1 MGTRNVSGI
10 RKVVRGGKPRWFID
24 FPFTDKDGVR
34 QRFRRDASVQSYS
47 AALAEAARLMRRAA
61 ETGSVEESA
70 NTALR
75 PTAMTYAQFV
85 EGPFEE
91 LYMPTYRP
99 ATARRYR
106 ELHKQRV
113 MAFFGSKALDAIGP
127 GDFRAF
133 AASLHTDGVQTKGP
147 ITLVR
152 SVVRAAHE
160 CSVIERLP
168 ECPSGLV
175 ATSRKVADMPSS
187 DEVDVML
194 RASGWLGLAIALG
207 AMAGL
212 RMGEARALE
221 VRDVDFERHRI
232 LVRRAMSD
240 EASLTPKSGHEREV
254 PMAAGLEARLRVAAK
269 DKLPRARLLLD
280 DEGLTPPAATSAPS
294 IRAVPAL
301 EWLEGALVSFAP
313 PLLHLGADEVRRERR
328 GRPRS
333 GRALEAGNDPAL
345 RPCRGGRPPSGHR
358 PARQIAPGCPPGT
371 RARQL
376 GDNGPAVLRVFA
388 AFPGKSSRFVGARG
402 FEPPTPRSRTECA
415 TRLRYAPIPP
425 RRSRATASARGG
437 GTLWRAASAS
447 SYRSLKVLYTFGA
460 KISPP

>member
-1 MGTRNVSGI
+1 MGTRNVSGV
-10 RKVVRGGKPRWFID
+10 RKVLRGGKPRWFID

-34 QRFRRDASVQSYS
+34 QRFRRDASVQNYS
-47 AALAEAARLMRRAA
+47 AALAEAARLMRHAA

-70 NTALR
+70 KTAHR

-127 GDFRAF
+127 NDFRAF

-160 CSVIERLP
+160 CNVIERLP
-168 ECPSGLV
+168 ECPSGLI
-175 ATSRKVADMPSS
+175 ATSRKVADVPSS

-254 PMAAGLEARLRVAAK
+254 PMAAVLEARLRIAAK

-280 DEGLTPPAATSAPS
+280 DQGMTP
-294 IRAVPAL
+294 RRQQV
-301 EWLEGALVSFAP
+301 
-313 PLLHLGADEVRRERR
+313 LHQFKRFLH
-328 GRPRS
+328 RS
-333 GRALEAGNDPAL
+333 GLKEHSFHSLRHYFISELMKCGASAEAVRVLAGHSKLEMT
-345 RPCRGGRPPSGHR
+345 
-358 PARQIAPGCPPGT
+358 Q
-371 RARQL
+371 
-376 GDNGPAVLRVFA
+376 
-388 AFPGKSSRFVGARG
+388 
-402 FEPPTPRSRTECA
+402 
-415 TRLRYAPIPP
+415 RYAH
-425 RRSRATASARGG
+425 AGAAD
-437 GTLWRAASAS
+437 LRAAID
-447 SYRSLKVLYTFGA
+447 RLGK
-460 KISPP
+460 